1 MRHNM
6 RLHDEGA
13 SIKDYLV
20 PMAWGDPGLGK
31 SDIAE
36 AVADDLGWELVYA
49 DLATRDPAD
58 LGGMP
63 WVTDG
68 RTVRCRPD
76 WLPSEGRGILFLDE
90 LPQAG
95 LANLNI
101 AATLIREHRIGE
113 HRLPPTWMVACAG
126 NYQHNRAGT
135 TTMPSHVRN
144 RLLHLDINADANA
157 WAKWASARGINPM
170 LIAYNRYRAQEF
182 HHKFSATDNAYP
194 TPRSWTASHQVLR
207 LDLPEPLKRECTGG
221 MIGPSAG
228 ADFTGFCEIYA
239 SLPDVNAIIA
249 DPDHGV
255 IPSDPM
261 TSHALMGALSYHATP
276 AKLRR
281 DRAVSGSPAGT
292 GIRRGLHRRRNRAQR
307 RSHGH
312 QRISKLGR
320 GTRRP
325 AKRPLNTHRQ
335 RCATAGRPAARV
347 RRACAP
353 ARRRGAR
360 PCRRSPAAAGMR
372 CYEKR
377 HEERPIRPPH
387 PRHPHSLEVYHGHR
401 CARPAGQHHGSG
413 LDRRKARPRHH
424 PRDLHHE
431 GRGGQRGPRQ
441 QEPAR

>member
-1 MRHNM
+1 LIYRIAAGPPQGFGAPRPRLCHALAPAGRDAGSGGVQPMKREAPMNIPEFATVLTAVMRHNM

-13 SIKDYLV
+13 SLKDYLV

-36 AVADDLGWELVYA
+36 AVADDLGWEMVYA

-76 WLPSEGRGILFLDE
+76 WLPTEGRGILFLDE

-144 RLLHLDINADANA
+144 RLLHLDINADANV
-157 WAKWASARGINPM
+157 WAKWGSTRGINPM

-239 SLPDVNAIIA
+239 SLPDVGAIIA

-255 IPSDPM
+255 IPNDPM
-261 TSHALMGALSYHATP
+261 TNHALMGALSYHATP
-276 AKLRR
+276 ANFASIVRYL
-281 DRAVSGSPAGT
+281 DRLPEQEYAVVC
-292 GIRRGLHRRRNRAQR
+292 IVD
-307 RSHGH
+307 
-312 QRISKLGR
+312 
-320 GTRRP
+320 
-325 AKRPLNTHRQ
+325 
-335 RCATAGRPAARV
+335 ATARN
-347 RRACAP
+347 
-353 ARRRGAR
+353 GALLVT
-360 PCRRSPAAAGMR
+360 SAYQSWAAA
-372 CYEKR
+372 
-377 HEERPIRPPH
+377 
-387 PRHPHSLEVYHGHR
+387 HGDLL
-401 CARPAGQHHGSG
+401 SG
-413 LDRRKARPRHH
+413 H
-424 PRDLHHE
+424 
-431 GRGGQRGPRQ
+431 
-441 QEPAR
+441 

>member
-1 MRHNM
+1 MKREAPMNIPEFATVLTAVMRHNM
-6 RLHDEGA
+6 RLHDEGV

-20 PMAWGDPGLGK
+20 PMAWADPGLGK

-36 AVADDLGWELVYA
+36 AVADDLGWEMVYA
-49 DLATRDPAD
+49 DLATRDPAE

-76 WLPSEGRGILFLDE
+76 WLPTEGRGILFLDE

-170 LIAYNRYRAQEF
+170 LIAYNRYRAQEY

-207 LDLPEPLKRECTGG
+207 LDLPEALKRECTGG
-221 MIGPSAG
+221 MIGPGAG
-228 ADFTGFCEIYA
+228 ADFAGFCDILRQPAGCRCDHRRSRPRGHSERPDDEPCADGRAELPRHVRQISPRSCGISIACRSRNTPWSA
-239 SLPDVNAIIA
+239 SSTRPRAIAI
-249 DPDHGV
+249 
-255 IPSDPM
+255 SW
-261 TSHALMGALSYHATP
+261 
-276 AKLRR
+276 
-281 DRAVSGSPAGT
+281 SPAR
-292 GIRRGLHRRRNRAQR
+292 IRA
-307 RSHGH
+307 
-312 QRISKLGR
+312 
-320 GTRRP
+320 
-325 AKRPLNTHRQ
+325 
-335 RCATAGRPAARV
+335 
-347 RRACAP
+347 
-353 ARRRGAR
+353 
-360 PCRRSPAAAGMR
+360 
-372 CYEKR
+372 
-377 HEERPIRPPH
+377 
-387 PRHPHSLEVYHGHR
+387 
-401 CARPAGQHHGSG
+401 
-413 LDRRKARPRHH
+413 
-424 PRDLHHE
+424 
-431 GRGGQRGPRQ
+431 GPRRT
-441 QEPAR
+441 ATC

>member
-1 MRHNM
+1 MNREARMNIPEFATVLRAVMRHNM

-76 WLPSEGRGILFLDE
+76 WLPGEGRGILFLDE

-207 LDLPEPLKRECTGG
+207 LDLPQALKRECTGG
-221 MIGPSAG
+221 MIGPGAG

-255 IPSDPM
+255 IPGDPM
-261 TSHALMGALSYHATP
+261 TSHALMGALSYT
-276 AKLRR
+276 
-281 DRAVSGSPAGT
+281 GT
-292 GIRRGLHRRRNRAQR
+292 GIRRGLHRRRNRAQW

-312 QRISKLGR
+312 QRISKLGC
-320 GTRRP
+320 GTRR
-325 AKRPLNTHRQ
+325 AAQRPLNTKGDVPLPADRWQ
-335 RCATAGRPAARV
+335 GFVAPALPRAEAARALAAVRPQRPA
-347 RRACAP
+347 
-353 ARRRGAR
+353 
-360 PCRRSPAAAGMR
+360 
-372 CYEKR
+372 
-377 HEERPIRPPH
+377 
-387 PRHPHSLEVYHGHR
+387 
-401 CARPAGQHHGSG
+401 
-413 LDRRKARPRHH
+413 
-424 PRDLHHE
+424 
-431 GRGGQRGPRQ
+431 
-441 QEPAR
+441 